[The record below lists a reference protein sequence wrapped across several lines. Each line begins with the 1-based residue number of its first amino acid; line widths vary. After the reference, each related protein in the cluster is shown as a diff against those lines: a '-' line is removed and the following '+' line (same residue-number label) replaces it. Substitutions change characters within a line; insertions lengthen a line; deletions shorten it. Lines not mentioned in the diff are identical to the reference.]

1 MAPLFARLRGS
12 HWRAAA
18 LAASVLIS
26 VRATDLQAQACASGS
41 GRYTLS
47 VQPQLVAF
55 PIPSLADFETG
66 WIASAPV
73 AIRVRPRGNANF
85 AWALCIRSDD
95 PDMGGYGKPISDLE
109 WRAAGQSA
117 WQAMNGANQLVS
129 TGYKGDEVDVELRIR
144 LDFDRDV
151 PDTYSAV
158 VVFETARL

>member
-1 MAPLFARLRGS
+1 VALLLARLWGK
-12 HWRAAA
+12 HWRAATI
-18 LAASVLIS
+18 LGSVLTLS
-26 VRATDLQAQACASGS
+26 GATGLHAQGCASGS
-41 GRYTLS
+41 GRYTLR

-55 PIPSLADFETG
+55 PIPTLADFETG

-73 AIRVRPRGNANF
+73 SIRVRPRGNANF
-85 AWALCIRSDD
+85 AWALCVRSDD

-117 WQAMNGANQLVS
+117 WQAMNGSNQLIS
-129 TGYKGDEVDVELRIR
+129 TGYKGDDVDVELRVR